1 MTLGLHVGS
10 AFLWDRSK
18 FFVIHAVLWDVDGT
32 LIDSE
37 PLNRRCFHDICA
49 AFGRPVREDEKSKL
63 FARSFPEVWDILSE
77 NYTFPVSYTA
87 WCQAF
92 VDRYKSLSNNG
103 AARTGVIETVRRLT
117 AMRVPQ
123 ACVSNNMRKLTEIN
137 LDIVGVRDAMAFLV
151 CLEDVN
157 RGKPDP
163 ESYLKAC
170 ARLKL
175 EPGQCLA
182 VDDSP
187 VGVAAAKAAGL
198 YTVAFPGTSQDAPDF
213 DFATHAQMVVHSM
226 DAFPW
231 SLMAHEHRTN

>member
-1 MTLGLHVGS
+1 M
-10 AFLWDRSK
+10 
-18 FFVIHAVLWDVDGT
+18 IQAVLWDVDGT

-37 PLNRRCFHDICA
+37 PLNRRCFYEVCA
-49 AFGRPVREDEKSKL
+49 ALGRPVLEDEKPKL
-63 FARSFPEVWDILSE
+63 FARSFPEVWEILSE
-77 NYTFPVSYTA
+77 NYTFPVSYSA

-92 VDRYKSLSNNG
+92 VDRYKSLSKDG
-103 AARTGVIETVRRLT
+103 VARAGVVKTVRRLA
-117 AMRVPQ
+117 AMKAPQ

-137 LDIVGVRDAMAFLV
+137 LDIIGVRDAMAFLV

-170 ARLKL
+170 ARLNLK
-175 EPGQCLA
+175 PDQCLA

-187 VGVAAAKAAGL
+187 VGVSAAKAAGL
-198 YTVAFPGTSQDAPDF
+198 YTVAFPGTSEDAPDF
-213 DFATHAQMVVHSM
+213 DFTTHAQMVVHSM

-231 SLMAHEHRTN
+231 SFIAHEHLVNRRF